1 MAPPQR
7 KNIFLTGAS
16 SGIGR
21 AAAEL
26 LLENG
31 HEVWGTSR
39 SRLPER
45 SHFHPLIMTLE
56 NPDSIDSA
64 WSEALSQAGRIDVVI
79 QNAGSGIFG
88 PIEEVSLEDARDQWQ
103 ILVEGPLQ
111 ILRLAAAHMRPR
123 REGLIVGVS
132 SLAAELPMP
141 FSAHYSAGKS
151 AFSALLA
158 GLSMELQPFGVHVID
173 LRPGDIRT
181 AFNDQLPKTLAQ
193 DSAYFPWA
201 QRTWEKCDLLMKEAP
216 QPDLVARA
224 ILALIEQENPPVVAR
239 VGTFFQATLGP
250 LGPRLLPLRRLLE
263 SIRRYYGLN
272 EIDERQRDEN

>member
-1 MAPPQR
+1 MATPRQ
-7 KNIFLTGAS
+7 KNIFLTGAG

-21 AAAEL
+21 ASADL
-26 LLENG
+26 LMENG
-31 HEVWGTSR
+31 HAVWGTSR
-39 SRLPER
+39 SPLPER
-45 SHFHPLIMTLE
+45 ALFHPLQMRLE
-56 NPDSIDSA
+56 NPDSIDAA
-64 WSEALSQAGRIDVVI
+64 WAAAVRQAGQIDVVI

-88 PIEEVSLEDARDQWQ
+88 PIEDVSLENARAQWQ

-111 ILRLAAAHMRPR
+111 ILRLAAAHLRPR
-123 REGLIVGVS
+123 RDGLIIGVS

-158 GLSMELQPFGVHVID
+158 GLSMELQPFGVRVVD

-181 AFNDQLPKTLAQ
+181 AFNDHLPKTLIEN
-193 DSAYFPWA
+193 SPYFPWA
-201 QRTWEKCDLLMKEAP
+201 RQTWEKCDRLMKEAP
-216 QPDLVARA
+216 APELVARTM
-224 ILALIEQENPPVVAR
+224 LALIEQNNPSVVAR

-250 LGPRLLPLRRLLE
+250 LGPRLLPLRHLLK

-272 EIDERQRDEN
+272 EIDERQRDQK

>member
-1 MAPPQR
+1 MAGPKR

-21 AAAEL
+21 AATEL
-26 LLENG
+26 LLEND
-31 HEVWGTSR
+31 HEIWGTSR
-39 SRLPER
+39 EPLQER
-45 SHFHPLIMTLE
+45 PLFHPLEMRLE
-56 NPDSIDSA
+56 DPASIDSA
-64 WSEALSQAGRIDVVI
+64 WTNALRQAGRIDVVI

-88 PIEEVSLEDARDQWQ
+88 PIEDVSLENARRQWQ
-103 ILVEGPLQ
+103 VLVEGPLQ

-123 REGLIVGVS
+123 GEGLIIGVS

-158 GLSMELQPFGVHVID
+158 GLSMELQPFGVRVVD

-181 AFNDQLPKTLAQ
+181 AFNDHLPKTL
-193 DSAYFPWA
+193 SENSRYFPWA
-201 QRTWEKCDLLMKEAP
+201 RQTWEKCDRLMKEAP
-216 QPDLVARA
+216 PPELVARA
-224 ILALIEQENPPVVAR
+224 ILALVGQENPPVVTR
-239 VGTFFQATLGP
+239 VGTFFQARLGP
-250 LGPRLLPLRRLLE
+250 LGPRLLPLRRLLD

-272 EIDERQRDEN
+272 EIDERERDKK